1 MSEADEQ
8 RAVVEWCAWR
18 RIPVFHIPGGGS
30 RHPAEAARLK
40 AQGVKAGVPDLCIPV
55 ARGAPDRPIVNALC
69 RNAPIANCPLR
80 VGAGARIV
88 STCAAT
94 GAADPQGSGGNLE
107 NRILDR
113 RKPFI
118 HSQ

>member
-18 RIPVFHIPGGGS
+18 RIPVFHIPNGGS

-55 ARGAPDRPIVNALC
+55 ARGGFHSLYIEMKAPKGRVSEKQREWLALLSEQGMRAIVC
-69 RNAPIANCPLR
+69 Y
-80 VGAGARIV
+80 GADSAIKAIEAYMEG
-88 STCAAT
+88 
-94 GAADPQGSGGNLE
+94 E
-107 NRILDR
+107 
-113 RKPFI
+113 
-118 HSQ
+118 

>member
-1 MSEADEQ
+1 MF
-8 RAVVEWCAWR
+8 
-18 RIPVFHIPGGGS
+18 RIPNGGS

-55 ARGAPDRPIVNALC
+55 ARGSQNPNVNALC
-69 RNAPIANCPLR
+69 RNAPMANCPLR
-80 VGAGARIV
+80 GGAGARIV

-94 GAADPQGSGGNLE
+94 CAADPQGSGGNLE

>member
-1 MSEADEQ
+1 MSEADER
-8 RAVVEWCAWR
+8 RAVVERCAR
-18 RIPVFHIPGGGS
+18 RRSPAFRIPGGGS
-30 RHPAEAARLK
+30 RHPAEAARPR

-55 ARGAPDRPIVNALC
+55 ARGAPDRPNVNALC
-69 RNAPIANCPLR
+69 RKALKANCPLR
-80 VGAGARIV
+80 GGPGARIV

>member
-18 RIPVFHIPGGGS
+18 RIPVFHIPNGGS

-55 ARGAPDRPIVNALC
+55 ARGGNHSLYIEMKAPKGRVSEKQREWLALLREQGMRAIVCYGADNAIK
-69 RNAPIANCPLR
+69 AIEAYME
-80 VGAGARIV
+80 G
-88 STCAAT
+88 
-94 GAADPQGSGGNLE
+94 E
-107 NRILDR
+107 
-113 RKPFI
+113 
-118 HSQ
+118 

>member
-18 RIPVFHIPGGGS
+18 RIPVFHFPNGGS
-30 RHPAEAARLK
+30 RHPAEAAGR
-40 AQGVKAGVPDLCIPV
+40 
-55 ARGAPDRPIVNALC
+55 PDRPNVNALC
-69 RNAPIANCPLR
+69 RNAPMANCPLR
-80 VGAGARIV
+80 GGPGARIV